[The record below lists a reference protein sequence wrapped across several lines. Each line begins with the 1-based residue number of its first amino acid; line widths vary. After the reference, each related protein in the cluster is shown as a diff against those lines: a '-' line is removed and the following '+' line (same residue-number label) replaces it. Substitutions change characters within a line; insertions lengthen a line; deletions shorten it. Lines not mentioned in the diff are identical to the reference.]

1 MRKRMI
7 SALLVLI
14 LLCHAFSGCGAS
26 APEEAAGRAAGSVE
40 IYIPEDAIAAEEGK
54 ETAANSRDGQGRRI
68 PRTDTASYVSFHRSA
83 RTYTD
88 DKDRELMV
96 QTLTKPVFYSPDQPT
111 QEWVDQKLREIC
123 DGEVLAGQQLLE
135 AAKEAIGEGNEEF
148 YSYSQHVSMGSRRH
162 DDRILSVITQ
172 RSAFS
177 GGAHPSLTQYA
188 RNLDLE
194 QLKVLRLEDVIREG
208 REGRLETMILQAV
221 EDKFPDIGQQTL
233 FEDYAAIISAGLEW
247 GNMTECWFFTDK
259 GLTVFYNQYELAPY
273 AAGIISVELSYEDL
287 DGILEPEYVPEPCK
301 GLAKGVELSLT
312 PLDGKNT
319 YYADFGGEDTVYI
332 SIDGSACS
340 VQLSKVSYV
349 QQTEVKETMLFSASR
364 LDGDTVIALTG
375 TADREA
381 IYKVEYCSDGTV
393 DRVIYIRDGKVLTE
407 LPKDE

>member
-1 MRKRMI
+1 MI
-7 SALLVLI
+7 SALLAMLVLWGV
-14 LLCHAFSGCGAS
+14 FSGCGAS
-26 APEEAAGRAAGSVE
+26 APEEAADGAMGPAEVYVQEPAMAAAPEATEAAGDPSE
-40 IYIPEDAIAAEEGK
+40 
-54 ETAANSRDGQGRRI
+54 QGRSI
-68 PRTDTASYVSFHRSA
+68 PRTDTTSYASFHRGSN
-83 RTYTD
+83 TYTD
-88 DKDRELMV
+88 DKGRELMV
-96 QTLTKPVFYSPDQPT
+96 QTLTEPVFYSPDQPT

-123 DGEVLAGQQLLE
+123 DSEVLAGQQLLD
-135 AAKEAIGEGNEEF
+135 AAKEAIGESAGDF
-148 YSYSQHVSMGSRRH
+148 YSYSHHVSMESRRH
-162 DDRILSVITQ
+162 DDRILSVIIQ
-172 RSAFS
+172 RSVFS
-177 GGAHPSLTQYA
+177 GGAHPSLIQYT

-194 QLKVLRLEDVIREG
+194 QLKILRLEDVIREG
-208 REGRLETMILQAV
+208 REDRLETMILRAV
-221 EDKFPDIGQQTL
+221 EDKFLDIGQQTL
-233 FEDYAAIISAGLEW
+233 FENHAAIISAGLEW
-247 GNMTECWFFTDK
+247 GNMTDCWFFTDK

-301 GLAKGVELSLT
+301 GLAKGVELSLA

-364 LDGDTVIALTG
+364 IDEDTVIALTG

-393 DRVIYIRDGKVLTE
+393 DRVIYIRGGKVLTE